1 MLKSQEHS
9 VKLSELRSELNVLAG
24 KDDLSEKEL
33 ERSAELRAE
42 LQKLEERYRAA
53 VTLESKPEERTVD
66 GGEGSEFRKLLDGAR
81 LVDFFGA
88 VTGKALDGES
98 RELAEHM
105 SLGIG
110 EFPVEL
116 LRAPVEK
123 RAATTAPTEGPVTRM
138 PTQDYVFPRSGA
150 AHLGI
155 AQPVIAEGSALYPR
169 ISTKAVGYHVA
180 AGGAVTQSEATFTG
194 AEITPSRLQS
204 AIYFRR
210 EDAARFPNFEQD
222 LRAHLRRVL
231 AHQMDNVILNAATIG
246 LLAALTKVASGPD
259 AFTYEIHVSRLALDR
274 IDGRYA
280 AEQSD
285 LRLLLGADTFA
296 HAGKTKNT
304 TYGGESALEYLTRMS
319 GGVQVSANLPAKA
332 SSKQRNIV
340 ARGTEH
346 RGAVFPIWRAGEI
359 LMDPYSRSDKGEVQL
374 TAALLGNFKVLD
386 TDAFSSVETNIG

>member
-9 VKLSELRSELNVLAG
+9 VKLSELRSELNTLAG
-24 KDDLSEKEL
+24 KETLTDPEVA
-33 ERSAELRAE
+33 RSAELRSE
-42 LQKLEERYRAA
+42 LMTLEERYRAA
-53 VTLESKPEERTVD
+53 VLLEDKPSERVVESS
-66 GGEGSEFRKLLDGAR
+66 EGSEFRKLLDGAR
-81 LVDFFGA
+81 LTDFFGA
-88 VTGKALDGES
+88 AVGKALDGES

-105 SLGIG
+105 QLGIG

-123 RAATTAPTEGPVTRM
+123 RAATTAPSEGPVTRM
-138 PTQDYVFPRSGA
+138 PTMDYVFPRSGA

-155 AQPVIAEGSALYPR
+155 TQPVIESGSALYPR

-194 AEITPSRLQS
+194 AEVTPSRIQS
-204 AIYFRR
+204 SVFFRR

-231 AHQMDNVILNAATIG
+231 ADQMDQVILNAATIG
-246 LLAALTKVASGPD
+246 LLAALTKVASGSSV
-259 AFTYEIHVSRLALDR
+259 FTYELHVSRLALGR

-280 AEQSD
+280 SQQGD

-296 HAGKTKNT
+296 HAGSAKNT
-304 TYGGESALEYLTRMS
+304 TYGGESALEYLTRMT
-319 GGVQVSANLPAKA
+319 GGVQVSSNLPAKA

-346 RGAVFPIWRAGEI
+346 RGAVFPIWSAGEI

-386 TDAFSSVETNIG
+386 TDAFSLVETNIG